1 MGFHYAKEKRK
12 FEREWEQLKR
22 EYRLA
27 GMSEHQIETMRN
39 YDWTWFRSQRIFQT
53 HTQPLPS
60 EYFEEGQERTRMF
73 QKFDELS
80 CYWKSGMLLGR
91 YGWIYE
97 IENEALFGALWELP
111 SSDLD
116 LLTLIFIYGYRQSE
130 VARIYGCS
138 RNVIYK
144 RLRKLRRLLKSKI
157 ERGP

>member
-1 MGFHYAKEKRK
+1 MEV
-12 FEREWEQLKR
+12 
-22 EYRLA
+22 
-27 GMSEHQIETMRN
+27 RN
-39 YDWTWFRSQRIFQT
+39 AF
-53 HTQPLPS
+53 
-60 EYFEEGQERTRMF
+60 
-73 QKFDELS
+73 
-80 CYWKSGMLLGR
+80 GR